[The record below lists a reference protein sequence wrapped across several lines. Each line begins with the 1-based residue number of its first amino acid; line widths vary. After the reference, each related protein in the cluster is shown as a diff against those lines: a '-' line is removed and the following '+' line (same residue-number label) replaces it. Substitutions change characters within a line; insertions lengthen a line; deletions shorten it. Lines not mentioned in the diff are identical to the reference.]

1 MMRRISLLVL
11 IAILPLISLGQKRSI
26 LLELNKGETYKSSL
40 EGTISV
46 HQTIDDANNKTE
58 IQYAGKMLFYVND
71 IDKELYTLSTTYTS
85 IAIDINRSFDG
96 QGISMSFSSDTTV
109 DVKNIFTE
117 ILNKV
122 LQRMTNKTF
131 TVTMNKTGTIK
142 QVIGYKEVFR
152 NAIDSTFRP
161 FGQLDAQAKS
171 ELELQLSVYLDKT
184 FSDDAIKSSFEN
196 FFDIY
201 TNKAVAVNDQWSN
214 DIQTTDSSTL
224 DNKTTYTLKEQ
235 NKDYLLISATGTMVI
250 DEEKNLDSTYSSKSH
265 MKGDEVGTFK
275 IDPVSGWIIEAKT
288 SSKLYG
294 QIHLTSDDQ
303 PSDNKTVPIS
313 IISTSTISNK

>member
-11 IAILPLISLGQKRSI
+11 IAILPLTSSGQKRSI
-26 LLELNKGETYKSSL
+26 LLELNKGETYISSI
-40 EGTISV
+40 EGTMSV
-46 HQTIDDANNKTE
+46 HQTIDNAENKSE
-58 IQYAGKMLFYVND
+58 IQYAGKMLFYVKDIDND
-71 IDKELYTLSTTYTS
+71 IYTLSTTYTS
-85 IAIDINRSFDG
+85 FTINVNMSINDED
-96 QGISMSFSSDTTV
+96 ISMIFSSDTTV

-117 ILNKV
+117 ILNKT

-161 FGQLDAQAKS
+161 FGQLDALAKS

-196 FFDIY
+196 FFDVY

-250 DEEKNLDSTYSSKSH
+250 DEEKNLDSTYSSISH
-265 MKGDEVGTFK
+265 MKGDEVGSFK
-275 IDPVSGWIIEAKT
+275 IDPVSGWIIEAKV
-288 SSKLYG
+288 SSELYG